1 MHLHLESADKFAV
14 QAYSDSEVKI
24 DGEIYQHNLI
34 VSAQGVLTDWPVT
47 RISEMIIQSLDSFLA
62 VQPQIIIIGHTE
74 SGKLPSPAI
83 FELLSQKR
91 IGLESMSI
99 GAACR
104 TYNVLLSEQR
114 RVALG
119 IILKPGRKID
129 SCR

>member
-47 RISEMIIQSLDSFLA
+47 RISEMIIQSLNSFLA
-62 VQPQIIIIGHTE
+62 VQPEIIIIGHTE

-119 IILKPGRKID
+119 IILNPGL
-129 SCR
+129 S

>member
-34 VSAQGVLTDWPVT
+34 VSSQGVTDWPLVS
-47 RISEMIIQSLDSFLA
+47 IAEMSAQSIENFLHIQ
-62 VQPQIIIIGHTE
+62 PEIIIIGHTQP
-74 SGKLPSPAI
+74 GKFPPAFI
-83 FELLSQKR
+83 LQQLAQKR

-119 IILKPGRKID
+119 IILRA
-129 SCR
+129 

>member
-34 VSAQGVLTDWPVT
+34 ASAQGVLTDWPVT
-47 RISEMIIQSLDSFLA
+47 RISEMIIQSLNSFLA
-62 VQPQIIIIGHTE
+62 VQPEIIIIGHTE

-119 IILKPGRKID
+119 IILNPGL
-129 SCR
+129 S

>member
-47 RISEMIIQSLDSFLA
+47 RISEMIIQSLNSFLA
-62 VQPQIIIIGHTE
+62 VRPEIIIIGHTE

-119 IILKPGRKID
+119 IILNPAL
-129 SCR
+129 S